1 MMFELTPFGR
11 RNHGVSNYNPFH
23 ELEQLEKEFFS
34 DRFLGAFKTD
44 IKDTGDAYVLEAD
57 LPGFK
62 KEDIHVNIDDHYLT
76 VSAQRHTEA
85 EQKDKKGNYV
95 RCERS
100 YGSFE
105 RSFDIRGVE
114 ADKISGCYKDGVLQL
129 TMPKK
134 AGKTSSSREIDIQ

>member
-1 MMFELTPFGR
+1 MLMPSIFGETLMDDFFDFPFG
-11 RNHGVSNYNPFH
+11 GYSNGTAG
-23 ELEQLEKEFFS
+23 LM
-34 DRFLGAFKTD
+34 KTD

-62 KEDIHVNIDDHYLT
+62 KEDIHVNINDHYLT

-105 RSFDIRGVE
+105 RSFDISGVE
-114 ADKISGCYKDGVLQL
+114 ADKISGSYKDGVLQL

-134 AGKTSSSREIDIQ
+134 AGKTPSSREINIQ

>member
-1 MMFELTPFGR
+1 MKDLIS
-11 RNHGVSNYNPFH
+11 RNNNNFDLWDP
-23 ELEQLEKEFFS
+23 FS
-34 DRFLGAFKTD
+34 DFFDIPRPRHDREFNNLMRTD
-44 IKDTGDAYVLEAD
+44 IKENDNGYELEVD